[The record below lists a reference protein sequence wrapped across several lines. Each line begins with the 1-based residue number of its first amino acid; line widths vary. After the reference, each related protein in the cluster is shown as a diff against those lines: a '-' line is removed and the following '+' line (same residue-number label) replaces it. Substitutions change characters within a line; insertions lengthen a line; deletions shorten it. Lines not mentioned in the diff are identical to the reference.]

1 MLLLTFV
8 TSLLATTVLAL
19 PSATE
24 KRADSVLAPR
34 AICTPASGAAS
45 GDDTPAIA
53 AAIKSCGAGG
63 TIVLPAGK
71 TYNMKTMLDFTG
83 CVNCD
88 FQIEGLLKA
97 SGDTTLWDGIRAM
110 IYVGKIAGVK
120 IRSLTGT
127 GVIDGNGQN
136 SYDRYA
142 TDTGFS
148 RPTVIYISGGS
159 NIVLDNFRMK
169 NAPSVFVN
177 LRDATKVATF
187 SNLNLDATS
196 KSTILPK
203 NTDGFDIGESTYAT
217 LTNIAITN
225 QDDCIAFKP
234 GANYALADG
243 ITCTGSH
250 GISIGSL
257 GKENPDTVQNVIARN
272 IKMINSTKAA
282 GIKTYPPGNGHALS
296 TVSNV
301 TFSGFTVQNCD
312 YAIQIQSCYGETA
325 AYCAANPGNAQLTGI
340 TFDNFSGTTS
350 TKYSPT
356 TGMLNCGSAGKCDV
370 KVSKYTVKAGSGTG
384 VVLCTNM
391 PSTLGVACTAGATG

>member
-110 IYVGKIAGVK
+110 IYVGEIAGVK

-136 SYDRYA
+136 S
-142 TDTGFS
+142 
-148 RPTVIYISGGS
+148 
-159 NIVLDNFRMK
+159 
-169 NAPSVFVN
+169 
-177 LRDATKVATF
+177 
-187 SNLNLDATS
+187 
-196 KSTILPK
+196 
-203 NTDGFDIGESTYAT
+203 
-217 LTNIAITN
+217 
-225 QDDCIAFKP
+225 
-234 GANYALADG
+234 
-243 ITCTGSH
+243 
-250 GISIGSL
+250 
-257 GKENPDTVQNVIARN
+257 
-272 IKMINSTKAA
+272 
-282 GIKTYPPGNGHALS
+282 
-296 TVSNV
+296 
-301 TFSGFTVQNCD
+301 
-312 YAIQIQSCYGETA
+312 
-325 AYCAANPGNAQLTGI
+325 
-340 TFDNFSGTTS
+340 
-350 TKYSPT
+350 
-356 TGMLNCGSAGKCDV
+356 
-370 KVSKYTVKAGSGTG
+370 
-384 VVLCTNM
+384 
-391 PSTLGVACTAGATG
+391 